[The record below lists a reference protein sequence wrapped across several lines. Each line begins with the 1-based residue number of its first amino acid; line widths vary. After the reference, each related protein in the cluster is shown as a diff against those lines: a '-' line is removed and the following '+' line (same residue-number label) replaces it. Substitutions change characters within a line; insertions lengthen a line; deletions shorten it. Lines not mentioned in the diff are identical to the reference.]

1 MKIIEYNKKYSE
13 GVKDLLAELQE
24 YIVSIDKDGYNIIT
38 EGYREIQF
46 KTIMKELDDFEGK
59 MFLAVEGEKAIGLI
73 VGLINNEE
81 QDLYNFKAPK
91 RGRISELIV
100 SSNSR
105 TKGIGN
111 ELMNKMESYFKSVGC
126 RAILIDVF
134 SYNERAKKFYY
145 KNGYNMRDLE
155 LIKRI

>member
-1 MKIIEYNKKYSE
+1 
-13 GVKDLLAELQE
+13 
-24 YIVSIDKDGYNIIT
+24 
-38 EGYREIQF
+38 
-46 KTIMKELDDFEGK
+46 MKELDDFEGK
-59 MFLAVEGEKAIGLI
+59 MFLAVKKEKAIGLI

-145 KNGYNMRDLE
+145 KNGYLDRNFEVMKK
-155 LIKRI
+155 I